1 MNYISRKDLK
11 MLIKEILALNGVVKN
26 LNKQNGDLHEMVLIL
41 EKRIELLEKNK
52 NKGGKK

>member
-11 MLIKEILALNGVVKN
+11 MLIKEILALNGVVQN

-41 EKRIELLEKNK
+41 EKRIELLEKQ
-52 NKGGKK
+52 KGGKE